1 MKMDNIYENT
11 NINMDKLKIGDVTIT
26 RNEGKITYF
35 LPEKMTGMKF
45 KEFKRRN
52 NQKIKYFIK

>member
-1 MKMDNIYENT
+1 MDNIYENT
-11 NINMDKLKIGDVTIT
+11 NINMDKLKISDVTIT
-26 RNEGKITYF
+26 KNEGKITYL

-52 NQKIKYFIK
+52 NEKIKDFIK

>member
-1 MKMDNIYENT
+1 MN
-11 NINMDKLKIGDVTIT
+11 KLKIGDVTIT

-35 LPEKMTGMKF
+35 VPEKMTGMKF

-52 NQKIKYFIK
+52 NEKIKDFIK